1 MPRLS
6 ATSNPTNLI
15 EIARKD
21 IQIGVFETSGKRML
35 EIQMMDLSRY
45 KLPNDALLFLVARAG
60 NTSCR
65 YPAGL
70 VNAWS
75 RGPFDISALDV
86 SHVVRFRLLVRIEG
100 SAQLIA
106 TAENLRLARDDNLE
120 SLIPIVPV
128 DLGQRLWDLV
138 IDDDGPVLKVNGR
151 IFPSGASAESFPPFR
166 ALVLPEV
173 LRRVLDHIA
182 SDPEKLSAED
192 SVWSDWGEWMKDIR
206 ISQPP
211 DEESQIEA
219 WLNESTALFCDAY
232 RFADD
237 MEQAAQSESK
247 LD

>member
-6 ATSNPTNLI
+6 ATSNPTNLV

-21 IQIGVFETSGKRML
+21 IQVALFETSGKRVL

-45 KLPNDALLFLVARAG
+45 KLPHDALLFLVARAG

-75 RGPFDISALDV
+75 KGPFDISALDV
-86 SHVVRFRLLVRIEG
+86 SHIVRFRLLVRMES

-106 TAENLRLARDDNLE
+106 SAENLRLARDDNVE
-120 SLIPIVPV
+120 SLIPIVPL

-138 IDDDGPVLKVNGR
+138 IDDDGPILKVNGR
-151 IFPSGASAESFPPFR
+151 IFPSGASAEGFAPFR

-173 LRRVLDHIA
+173 LRQVLGYIA
-182 SDPEKLSAED
+182 TDPDKLSAED
-192 SVWSDWGEWMKDIR
+192 SVWSDWGEWMKIMR
-206 ISQPP
+206 IGQPP
-211 DEESQIEA
+211 SEESQIEN
-219 WLNESTALFCDAY
+219 WVNESTALFCEAY

-237 MEQAAQSESK
+237 MEDAAQSESHH
-247 LD
+247 D